1 MQFSTLRR
9 NSIKVAILCLSLFST
24 SAFALKDDTSQ
35 PLNIVS
41 NEQLADFNNNKAI
54 FVGEVV
60 ATQGSIE
67 IHAQRAEITRNKN
80 GELKEIIAYGKPTT
94 YKQTQDN
101 GKVINSRSSIMRYI
115 PAENQIIL
123 IGKATI
129 FQENSHVNGEKIV
142 YNTVTKQLKATNGN
156 AQNGRVQSTFV
167 PNELKNKK
175 ED

>member
-1 MQFSTLRR
+1 MQFTTLRR

>member
-1 MQFSTLRR
+1 MKKNFEDLELIPPHEYQEYQLLLAKSKAAWEYAKTH
-9 NSIKVAILCLSLFST
+9 NDYAH
-24 SAFALKDDTSQ
+24 FA
-35 PLNIVS
+35 PV
-41 NEQLADFNNNKAI
+41 
-54 FVGEVV
+54 
-60 ATQGSIE
+60 
-67 IHAQRAEITRNKN
+67 
-80 GELKEIIAYGKPTT
+80 LKEIIAYGKPTT

-115 PAENQIIL
+115 PADNQIIL

-175 ED
+175 AD

>member
-1 MQFSTLRR
+1 MQFTTLRI
-9 NSIKVAILCLSLFST
+9 NSIKVAILCVSLFST
-24 SAFALKDDTSQ
+24 SVFALKDDTSQ
-35 PLNIVS
+35 PLNIIS

-67 IHAQRAEITRNKN
+67 IHAQRAEITRNNN

-115 PAENQIIL
+115 PADNQIIL

-175 ED
+175 AD